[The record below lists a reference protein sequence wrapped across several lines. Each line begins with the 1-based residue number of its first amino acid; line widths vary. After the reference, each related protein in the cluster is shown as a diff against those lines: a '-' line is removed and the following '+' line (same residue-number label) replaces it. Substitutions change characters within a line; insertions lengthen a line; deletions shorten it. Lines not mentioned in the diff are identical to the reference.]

1 MTLVFLA
8 VDGAYWTMPVRR
20 GTTAREVG
28 PVAIGE
34 RGRGMLSRLEEG
46 TPVDL
51 WEALRGLSLAL
62 DLVMGRRIG
71 HAQATAQ
78 LSLAVGQ
85 RLGLGV
91 ADRADIAMT
100 ALLKDAGC
108 AASRGSFTASVGV
121 DDVAFHRHVF
131 GMDQYSPATFAAL
144 LWKLQRRQTDRATS
158 RVKGWTHALLG
169 LRTYQSQFAH
179 RNAEAARLAAELRC
193 PIGAVGAIGAVGEH
207 WDGSGNP
214 GLLSGAGIPIGA
226 RVVLAA
232 QLATIWGEE
241 ASPTAVAERLA
252 LQAGKRLDPTVV
264 ATLRAV
270 LAGQASDHPG
280 EWLDALTVELAFR
293 DSPLPGEQAL
303 TPPLLA
309 GVFADIVDA
318 KSPFTAQHSH
328 RVAAL
333 AGSIASLAGATPS
346 QIEAVL
352 LAGLLHDLGKLA
364 VPNLVLDKNGPL
376 SDPEWA
382 TMRQH
387 PADSRRVLLGIPG
400 WETIASWAGAH
411 HERPDGR
418 GYDVGRSGD
427 TIPLIGRWLAVAD
440 AFDAMTADRP
450 YRRGMDPTEALRRL
464 QGGRGTQFDSAA
476 VALLHDVVAGRS
488 VPPPGPPAGTPP
500 GESATEDA
508 PFAAAPLGVVPRRG
522 ISLPK

>member
-1 MTLVFLA
+1 
-8 VDGAYWTMPVRR
+8 
-20 GTTAREVG
+20 
-28 PVAIGE
+28 
-34 RGRGMLSRLEEG
+34 MLSRLEDNA
-46 TPVDL
+46 PVDL
-51 WEALRGLSLAL
+51 WAALRGLSLAL
-62 DLVMGRRIG
+62 DLVMGLRVG

-78 LSLAVGQ
+78 LGLEIGQ
-85 RLGLGV
+85 RLGLGE

-108 AASRGSFTASVGV
+108 AASRGTFTASVGI
-121 DDVAFHRHVF
+121 DDIAFHRHVF
-131 GMDQYSPATFAAL
+131 GMDHYSPATFAAL
-144 LWKLQRRQTDRATS
+144 LWKLQRHQTDRATS

-169 LRTYQSQFAH
+169 LKAYQRQFAA

-193 PIGAVGAIGAVGEH
+193 PVSAVGAIGSVGEH

-214 GLLSGAGIPIGA
+214 GRLAGDRIPIAA

-232 QLATIWGEE
+232 QMAVIWGE
-241 ASPTAVAERLA
+241 TAGPADVSARLA
-252 LQAGKRLDPTVV
+252 LQAGSRLDPTIV
-264 ATLRAV
+264 AALCAL
-270 LAGQASDHPG
+270 LAEQGSSHPG

-293 DSPLPGEQAL
+293 ASPLPGEQAL

-309 GVFADIVDA
+309 GVFGDIVDA

-346 QIEAVL
+346 QVEAVL

-382 TMRQH
+382 IMRRH

-400 WETIASWAGAH
+400 WEAIASWAGAH

-418 GYDVGRSGD
+418 GYDIGRSGD
-427 TIPLIGRWLAVAD
+427 AIPLIGRWLAVAD

-450 YRRGMDPTEALRRL
+450 YRQGMDPTEALRRL
-464 QGGRGTQFDSAA
+464 QDGRESQFDGAT
-476 VALLHDVVAGRS
+476 VALLHAVVAERGAPLS
-488 VPPPGPPAGTPP
+488 VPGATPL
-500 GESATEDA
+500 TDA
-508 PFAAAPLGVVPRRG
+508 LDAADLPFAAAPLGVTARRS
-522 ISLPK
+522 ISLPQ

>member
-1 MTLVFLA
+1 
-8 VDGAYWTMPVRR
+8 
-20 GTTAREVG
+20 
-28 PVAIGE
+28 
-34 RGRGMLSRLEEG
+34 
-46 TPVDL
+46 
-51 WEALRGLSLAL
+51 
-62 DLVMGRRIG
+62 
-71 HAQATAQ
+71 
-78 LSLAVGQ
+78 
-85 RLGLGV
+85 
-91 ADRADIAMT
+91 MT

-214 GLLSGAGIPIGA
+214 GLLSGAGIPIVA

-241 ASPTAVAERLA
+241 ARPTAVAERLA

-270 LAGQASDHPG
+270 LAEQASDHPG

-346 QIEAVL
+346 QVEAVL

-418 GYDVGRSGD
+418 GAGAHHERPDGRGAGAHHERPDGRGAGAHHERPDGRGYDVGRSGD

-450 YRRGMDPTEALRRL
+450 YRQGLDPTEALRRL
-464 QGGRGTQFDSAA
+464 QGGRDTQFDSAA

-488 VPPPGPPAGTPP
+488 VPLPGPPAGTPP
-500 GESATEDA
+500 CESATEDA